1 MSVQLT
7 PDQQRKVALINST
20 LGLSDEKLKNDLSSI
35 ETFARDCTNPS
46 LNVYGCHGYY
56 DNLVE
61 YTPEWPARVR
71 SVHDELLR
79 ARDRLDTLNT
89 GLRAERLLSA
99 ALGEAAAAFGDLAAG
114 LTSNDQ
120 AEIEQK
126 LASMQGHWTTANAIV
141 KAALTSLEQGR

>member
-1 MSVQLT
+1 VSVQLT

-20 LGLSDEKLKNDLSSI
+20 LGLSDDRLKNELSSI

-46 LNVYGCHGYY
+46 LNVFGCHGYY
-56 DNLVE
+56 DDLAG

-79 ARDRLDTLNT
+79 ARDRLDSLNT

-114 LTSNDQ
+114 LSSNDQ
-120 AEIEQK
+120 AVIEQK
-126 LASMQGHWTTANAIV
+126 IASMEGHWTTANAIAT
-141 KAALTSLEQGR
+141 AALTSLEHGR